1 MQTRTEKELLEVMLT
16 NIHILKGGLCFF
28 NDQLYSRR
36 LITDDEHAIIHKYI
50 KNNRPSKFSSLN
62 ALWCS
67 NTRWYWTRGTV
78 KHRIKWLKHHIK
90 KLS

>member
-1 MQTRTEKELLEVMLT
+1 MKVRTEKELLEVMLE
-16 NIHILKGGLCFF
+16 HIRMATAGLCFL
-28 NDQLYSRR
+28 NDQLFTRR
-36 LITDDEHAIIHKYI
+36 IITDDEHAIIHKYI

-78 KHRIKWLKHHIK
+78 RYRVKWLKHHIK

>member
-1 MQTRTEKELLEVMLT
+1 MKTRTEKELLKVMLT
-16 NIHILKGGLCFF
+16 NIHILKGGLCFL
-28 NDQLYSRR
+28 NDQLFTRR
-36 LITDDEHAIIHKYI
+36 IITDDEHAIIHKYI

-67 NTRWYWTRGTV
+67 NTRWYWTSGSV
-78 KHRIKWLKHHIK
+78 KYRIKWLKHHIK

>member
-1 MQTRTEKELLEVMLT
+1 MQTRTEKELLEVMLERIRMAT
-16 NIHILKGGLCFF
+16 AGLCHL
-28 NDQLYSRR
+28 NDQLFTRR
-36 LITDDEHAIIHKYI
+36 IITDEEHAIIHKYI
-50 KNNRPSKFSSLN
+50 KNNRPSPFSSLN

-67 NTRWYWTRGTV
+67 NSRWYWTSGSV